1 MPWKQSA
8 DPVMHCGHQLKMLL
22 LAASL
27 KTPDKPA
34 SGLMEEPALP
44 EQREGHAATIKS
56 AEQ

>member
-8 DPVMHCGHQLKMLL
+8 DPVMHCGHQLKILL

-27 KTPDKPA
+27 KTPGKPPV
-34 SGLMEEPALP
+34 GLLEEQALP
-44 EQREGHAATIKS
+44 EQREGHAAAIKP